1 MESPTEVITSTSVD
15 ILVERLKT
23 HPEEFFNKDCVVS
36 RDGEK
41 IFAHTKWRR
50 IVTLLMADAPEG
62 SSDNLWLNLFK
73 PDEVGRFRAAMYA
86 AMRAEID
93 TAIVR
98 VLVGEAPDI
107 LNPDAEEA
115 RLAMQAIN
123 INNASA
129 RYKFYASQNMYPVG
143 AAVVGGLSGVGM
155 GMQNVPNLAAVGSAA
170 TFGPP
175 GAGGL
180 TTSTKATILTP
191 PPAPPTAAE
200 KLFATAKGWLK

>member
-1 MESPTEVITSTSVD
+1 MEAQIDTATTSVD

-73 PDEVGRFRAAMYA
+73 PDEVGRFRVAMYA

-93 TAIVR
+93 TAIVK
-98 VLVGEAPDI
+98 VLVGETPDR
-107 LNPDAEEA
+107 LNPDAEEEH
-115 RLAMQAIN
+115 LAMQA

-129 RYKFYASQNMYPVG
+129 RYRLYASQARNP
-143 AAVVGGLSGVGM
+143 
-155 GMQNVPNLAAVGSAA
+155 GSAA
-170 TFGPP
+170 I
-175 GAGGL
+175 AGGL
-180 TTSTKATILTP
+180 LGAGAQVQNAAMAQNPMNSQITTSILTP
-191 PPAPPTAAE
+191 PPAPPTTAE
-200 KLFATAKGWLK
+200 KLLATAKGWLK

>member
-1 MESPTEVITSTSVD
+1 MENPTEVVASTSVD

-62 SSDNLWLNLFK
+62 FSDNLWLNLFK
-73 PDEVGRFRAAMYA
+73 PDEVKRFRTAMYA

-93 TAIVR
+93 TAIVK
-98 VLVGEAPDI
+98 VLVGETPDR
-107 LNPDAEEA
+107 LNQDAEEA

-123 INNASA
+123 NASA
-129 RYKFYASQNMYPVG
+129 RYRLYASQARNPG
-143 AAVVGGLSGVGM
+143 NAAIAGGLLGGGM
-155 GMQNVPNLAAVGSAA
+155 GMHNVPDQGS
-170 TFGPP
+170 TLIGQ
-175 GAGGL
+175 
-180 TTSTKATILTP
+180 I
-191 PPAPPTAAE
+191 APPTAAE
-200 KLFATAKGWLK
+200 KLLATAKGWLK

>member
-1 MESPTEVITSTSVD
+1 MENPTEVVASTSVD

-62 SSDNLWLNLFK
+62 TSDNLWLNLFK
-73 PDEVGRFRAAMYA
+73 PDEVKRFRTAVYA

-93 TAIVR
+93 TAIVK
-98 VLVGEAPDI
+98 VLVGETPDH

-115 RLAMQAIN
+115 RLAAQYMN
-123 INNASA
+123 SASA
-129 RYKFYASQNMYPVG
+129 RYRFYASQAMYPGG
-143 AAVVGGLSGVGM
+143 AAIAGGLLGVGM
-155 GMQNVPNLAAVGSAA
+155 GMQNVPAQ
-170 TFGPP
+170 GP
-175 GAGGL
+175 AL
-180 TTSTKATILTP
+180 TGQTLSTPTI
-191 PPAPPTAAE
+191 APPTAAE
-200 KLFATAKGWLK
+200 KLLATAKGWLK